1 MQYKAFTFSC
11 TKIFLGINFPESDQ
25 KLQKLQKILSANF
38 NALKVT
44 CKLEFCQNIENLI
57 GQVNKKIIIQLRHI
71 YQVELS
77 RAQNGVRTKDL
88 EKISEIRYAATN
100 RNQPGRSIE

>member
-11 TKIFLGINFPESDQ
+11 TKIFLGINFRESDP

-44 CKLEFCQNIENLI
+44 CRLEFCQNIENLI

-71 YQVELS
+71 YQEELS
-77 RAQNGVRTKDL
+77 RMFVYLHFELTNLREQNGVRTKDL
-88 EKISEIRYAATN
+88 EKNI
-100 RNQPGRSIE
+100 